1 MKFNIIAIFLIFFLM
16 MGCQTIKEKTE
27 EMAKKENEKLSQFIG
42 KPLSELKSELGNPT
56 DDYVNETGVNVL
68 VYKTK
73 KYGIP
78 CKRKFEVN
86 SNGIIT
92 GFVSSGCF

>member
-1 MKFNIIAIFLIFFLM
+1 M

>member
-1 MKFNIIAIFLIFFLM
+1 MKADIIAIFLILFFM
-16 MGCQTIKEKTE
+16 TGCQTIKEKTD

-42 KPLSELKSELGNPT
+42 KPVSELKSELGNPT

-68 VYKTK
+68 IYKTK

-78 CKRKFEVN
+78 CKRNFEVN